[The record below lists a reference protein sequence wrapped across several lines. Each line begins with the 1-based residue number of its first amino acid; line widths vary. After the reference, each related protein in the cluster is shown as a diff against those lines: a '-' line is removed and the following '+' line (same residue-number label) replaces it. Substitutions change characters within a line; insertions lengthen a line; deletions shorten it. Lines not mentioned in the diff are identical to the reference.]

1 MAKRRIRNAAAP
13 SGLAK
18 IGDILP
24 QVLARYGFHRQLEH
38 DAIVQA
44 WSETIGPFL
53 PDSLK
58 NVSQPGTVK
67 RGTLEVRVQHAAL
80 VQELTFHQTE
90 IVAQLNQKIP
100 NSKIRKIRYIIDG

>member
-1 MAKRRIRNAAAP
+1 MAKKRTRNTATP
-13 SGLAK
+13 GGPAK

-24 QVLARYGFHRQLEH
+24 QVLARYGFHRHLEH

-58 NVSQPGTVK
+58 NVSQPGAVK

-90 IVAQLNQKIP
+90 IVTQLNQKVP
-100 NSKIRKIRYIIDG
+100 NSKIRKIRYIVEG